1 MAKSI
6 LWLEN
11 EKNYE
16 MPYIRRLEARGFDL
30 EVVETVTEA
39 QQALERERF
48 DLLILDVM
56 VPTRSQ
62 EEEEVFLPGDTD
74 LGAKTG
80 LYFFQMMKSKL
91 DESGTKVLV
100 YTVRIDRETMS
111 AFRDSGLPSDCYETK
126 LSLRNVGDFEAKIC
140 ELLGVNPEQTV

>member
-1 MAKSI
+1 MKSI

-16 MPYIRRLEARGFDL
+16 MPYIRRLESRGFDL

-39 QQALERERF
+39 QQALGRKRF

-56 VPTRSQ
+56 VPTRSR
-62 EEEEVFLPGDTD
+62 EEEEIFQPRDTD

-80 LYFFQMMKSKL
+80 LYFYQRMKSTL

-100 YTVRIDRETMS
+100 YTVRIDSDTMNG
-111 AFRDSGLPSDCYETK
+111 FLDSGLPADCYETK
-126 LSLRNVGDFEAKIC
+126 LSLRHVPDFDRKIC
-140 ELLGVNPEQTV
+140 EMLGVAVEETA

>member
-11 EKNYE
+11 EKSYE
-16 MPYIRRLEARGFDL
+16 TPYIRKLQSRGFDL

-39 QQALERERF
+39 QRALERKRY

-56 VPTRSQ
+56 VPTRSR
-62 EEEEVFLPGDTD
+62 EEEESFPPGDTD
-74 LGAKTG
+74 LGTKTG
-80 LYFFQMMKSKL
+80 LYFYQRMKSKL

-100 YTVRIDRETMS
+100 YTVRMDRETM
-111 AFRDSGLPSDCYETK
+111 AGFRDSGLPADCYETK
-126 LSLRNVGDFEAKIC
+126 LSLRHVLDFERKIC
-140 ELLGVNPEQTV
+140 EMLGVTAE